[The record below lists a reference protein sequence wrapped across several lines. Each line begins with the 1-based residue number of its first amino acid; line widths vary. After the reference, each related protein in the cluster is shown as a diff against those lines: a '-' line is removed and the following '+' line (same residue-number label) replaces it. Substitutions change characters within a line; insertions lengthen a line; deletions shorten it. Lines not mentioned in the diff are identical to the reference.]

1 MPLESLQCPACSA
14 PVIFLPQSMQ
24 TKCSYCGAMLRK
36 QPSSSEVALL
46 TAEKVTGAINT
57 SSAQTQTAIQAST
70 AAAQAES
77 AATRNE
83 LRRMQLSNELT
94 SVDFQLATVQS
105 DIRAAMRMPRNRVIS
120 QQLRQLQ
127 GQEAVLLRRRA
138 DIEAILNPRRPPS
151 LPVSRPGSSRGC
163 VGWAFLLL
171 AWLFFWPIM
180 LPWTL
185 IRSESRALQIAG
197 YALAALFAFWI
208 LMGVIA
214 GQ

>member
-1 MPLESLQCPACSA
+1 MPSLLGPGD
-14 PVIFLPQSMQ
+14 LPTTVHADEVQLLRRHAAQ
-24 TKCSYCGAMLRK
+24 TAQQQRGRTADDRKDGQRNQHLKC
-36 QPSSSEVALL
+36 
-46 TAEKVTGAINT
+46 AE
-57 SSAQTQTAIQAST
+57 TQTAIQAGT

-94 SVDFQLATVQS
+94 SVEYQLATVQS

-127 GQEAVLLRRRA
+127 GQEAALLRRRA
-138 DIEAILNPRRPPS
+138 DIDAILNPRRPPS

-171 AWLFFWPIM
+171 AWFCFWPIM

-185 IRSESRALQIAG
+185 IRSESRAMQIAG
-197 YALAALFAFWI
+197 YAIAALFVFWI

>member
-1 MPLESLQCPACSA
+1 MPLESLQCPSCSA

-46 TAEKVTGAINT
+46 TTEKMASAIST
-57 SSAQTQTAIQAST
+57 STAQTQTAIQANT

-94 SVDFQLATVQS
+94 SVDLQLTTVQS

-127 GQEAVLLRRRA
+127 GQEAALLRRRA
-138 DIEAILNPRRPPS
+138 DICAILNPHRPAS
-151 LPVSRPGSSRGC
+151 LPASAPAGTRGC
-163 VGWAFLLL
+163 FGWAFLILL
-171 AWLFFWPIM
+171 WLFLWPIM

-185 IRSESRALQIAG
+185 IRSESKAMQIAG

-208 LMGVIA
+208 LMGMVA